1 MTNTANK
8 PLDWYAER
16 TAYLSEFM
24 SEERRQVLQRTLDSR
39 TRYMTILTENTYHAQ
54 NASALVRHCEAFG
67 VQDIHT
73 IENRCKFNPNV
84 NIVRGTDK
92 WIDLHRHRTTA
103 EAIADLKGRGYRIV
117 ATTPHREDKTP
128 ETFDVAASPF
138 VLVFGTEHAGISD
151 EIVAA
156 ADEFLRIPM
165 CGMVESLNVSA
176 SAAILIYMLS
186 SRMRETV
193 PDWRLTAGERAEILY
208 RWTFASV
215 RAAEA
220 ILRRKSRRIRKTMNT
235 ILRKQFLAHVGQTSP
250 EPMMIEVARAEGVFF
265 YTPEG
270 KRYYDLVAGVSV
282 SNVGHANPRVV
293 EAVQRQAA
301 DYMHIMVYGEMIE
314 RPQVRYAAR
323 IAELL
328 PGELSSVYFVN
339 SGAEA
344 IEGALKLAKRYT
356 HRTELVSMRRA
367 YHGSTQG
374 AMSLMGEPE
383 GEEWKGAFRPLL
395 PDVRAIDF
403 NDFDQLRLITR
414 RTACVV
420 VEPVQGEAG
429 VRPPVPGWL
438 EALRRRCDE
447 VGALL
452 VFDEIQTGMGRTGE
466 MFAMCKYGVTPDI
479 VCLAKAFGGGMPLG
493 AFVSRKEIMDTLQTA
508 PTLGHIT
515 TFGGHPVCCAAGL
528 AALEY
533 LLETGTVEH
542 VEGRGVLY
550 ESLLADHPQVV
561 EIRRSGLLLA
571 VELGSSAKMF
581 RMMELFKEA
590 GILSDWFLYC
600 DTAFRISPPLTIT
613 EEEVRDSARLIREC
627 LDRI

>member
-1 MTNTANK
+1 
-8 PLDWYAER
+8 
-16 TAYLSEFM
+16 M
-24 SEERRQVLQRTLDSR
+24 SPKARR
-39 TRYMTILTENTYHAQ
+39 
-54 NASALVRHCEAFG
+54 
-67 VQDIHT
+67 
-73 IENRCKFNPNV
+73 
-84 NIVRGTDK
+84 
-92 WIDLHRHRTTA
+92 
-103 EAIADLKGRGYRIV
+103 
-117 ATTPHREDKTP
+117 
-128 ETFDVAASPF
+128 
-138 VLVFGTEHAGISD
+138 
-151 EIVAA
+151 
-156 ADEFLRIPM
+156 
-165 CGMVESLNVSA
+165 
-176 SAAILIYMLS
+176 
-186 SRMRETV
+186 
-193 PDWRLTAGERAEILY
+193 
-208 RWTFASV
+208 
-215 RAAEA
+215 
-220 ILRRKSRRIRKTMNT
+220 
-235 ILRKQFLAHVGQTSP
+235 
-250 EPMMIEVARAEGVFF
+250 
-265 YTPEG
+265 
-270 KRYYDLVAGVSV
+270 
-282 SNVGHANPRVV
+282 
-293 EAVQRQAA
+293 
-301 DYMHIMVYGEMIE
+301 
-314 RPQVRYAAR
+314 
-323 IAELL
+323 
-328 PGELSSVYFVN
+328 
-339 SGAEA
+339 
-344 IEGALKLAKRYT
+344 
-356 HRTELVSMRRA
+356 
-367 YHGSTQG
+367 
-374 AMSLMGEPE
+374 
-383 GEEWKGAFRPLL
+383 WKGAFRPLL

-581 RMMELFKEA
+581 RMMEALQGGGHPER
-590 GILSDWFLYC
+590 LV
-600 DTAFRISPPLTIT
+600 PLLRYG
-613 EEEVRDSARLIREC
+613 VPHLAAAHDHRGGSARQRPPDPRMPRPNLTANYRQRSNETSNIQQKSPRRSESAPGISTRSDFAVSAKRYC
-627 LDRI
+627 SVIGPRATAAS

>member
-1 MTNTANK
+1 
-8 PLDWYAER
+8 
-16 TAYLSEFM
+16 
-24 SEERRQVLQRTLDSR
+24 
-39 TRYMTILTENTYHAQ
+39 
-54 NASALVRHCEAFG
+54 
-67 VQDIHT
+67 
-73 IENRCKFNPNV
+73 
-84 NIVRGTDK
+84 
-92 WIDLHRHRTTA
+92 
-103 EAIADLKGRGYRIV
+103 
-117 ATTPHREDKTP
+117 
-128 ETFDVAASPF
+128 
-138 VLVFGTEHAGISD
+138 
-151 EIVAA
+151 
-156 ADEFLRIPM
+156 
-165 CGMVESLNVSA
+165 
-176 SAAILIYMLS
+176 
-186 SRMRETV
+186 
-193 PDWRLTAGERAEILY
+193 
-208 RWTFASV
+208 
-215 RAAEA
+215 
-220 ILRRKSRRIRKTMNT
+220 
-235 ILRKQFLAHVGQTSP
+235 
-250 EPMMIEVARAEGVFF
+250 
-265 YTPEG
+265 
-270 KRYYDLVAGVSV
+270 
-282 SNVGHANPRVV
+282 
-293 EAVQRQAA
+293 
-301 DYMHIMVYGEMIE
+301 
-314 RPQVRYAAR
+314 
-323 IAELL
+323 
-328 PGELSSVYFVN
+328 
-339 SGAEA
+339 
-344 IEGALKLAKRYT
+344 
-356 HRTELVSMRRA
+356 MRRA

-581 RMMELFKEA
+581 RMME
-590 GILSDWFLYC
+590 
-600 DTAFRISPPLTIT
+600 PLQGGGHP
-613 EEEVRDSARLIREC
+613 ERLVPLLRYGVPHLAAAHDHRGGSARQRPPDPRMPRPNLTANYRQRSNETSNIQQKSPAQ
-627 LDRI
+627 RICAGDFDSKDFAVSAKRYCSVIGPRATAAS